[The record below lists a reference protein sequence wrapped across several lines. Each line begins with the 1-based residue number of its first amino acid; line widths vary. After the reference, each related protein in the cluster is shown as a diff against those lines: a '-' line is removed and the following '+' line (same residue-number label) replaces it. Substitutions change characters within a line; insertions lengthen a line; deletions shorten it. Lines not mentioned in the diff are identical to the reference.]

1 MEAVKKVRGT
11 CSVLFKDVLLLAGGL
26 AVAAIAQ
33 PARAIPLE
41 LNYDNGAFIA
51 IDNVVGDSDPRV
63 DYMTSSYLSGN
74 TQALPVL
81 AYDNS
86 PGNSQYGVLG
96 VSSYTVVT
104 NLSATTNGGMTIME
118 NDIGWLLPSNPG
130 FSHATAPASS
140 PGRTLPRTSTPFK
153 AGMTPTTDGT
163 VRRLSTRLTRQS

>member
-86 PGNSQYGVLG
+86 PVIRS
-96 VSSYTVVT
+96 
-104 NLSATTNGGMTIME
+104 M
-118 NDIGWLLPSNPG
+118 
-130 FSHATAPASS
+130 ASS
-140 PGRTLPRTSTPFK
+140 AFQATPLSPTSVPQ
-153 AGMTPTTDGT
+153 
-163 VRRLSTRLTRQS
+163 LTGG